1 MTANLSTTGK
11 YLDALPVWARELS
24 EKYYS
29 RSYSL
34 FVLYGN
40 VRDLVSLRG
49 QDSTMFVALDEF
61 LFSALFGQRDLIL
74 HYDRGGLSF
83 GNPAS
88 QADFRRALEGYDSFH
103 GTTYAQSGVPRTP
116 DAVLNLLDNYLRLRI
131 ADGKKIGL
139 VIDFAETIAP
149 AGDVSSMAAEDS
161 NLLVILKRWA
171 RNAAFLNADVTIC
184 LVSENQIELNQGIVQ
199 NPGVSS
205 IAIPLPD
212 YAERLDFIRGQL
224 KDKALPAGSEVSNET
239 LATLGA
245 GLKRMQLQS
254 LISHAVQNQQPL
266 TLKFLSERKRDLI
279 ESESGGLLEFVQ
291 SRFDLSFVAGN
302 DQAKRKL
309 QDAAAAIRAGNTDVL
324 PMGYVICGPVGTGKT
339 FITTCFAGEVG
350 IPAVTLKNFRSMW
363 QGVTEGN
370 LERVLGL
377 LKAMSP
383 IAVIVDEADAQ
394 LGARSSSGD
403 SGVGNRVFAQI
414 AQFMGNTEYRGKVI
428 WFLLTC
434 RPDLLP
440 VDLKRQGRAE
450 EHIALFYPDTPEE
463 RLALLRAVQRKVGMK
478 PFPPDVEKFFMER
491 ALSLSGADIEAVLVR
506 SHMRSSLQK
515 KTAVDADDLKAALD
529 DFIPP
534 YYPTEIDLQNMVAV
548 LECTSKS
555 LLPKQY
561 RDLDRSEVI
570 RRTNELMA
578 LARQSSGGGAG
589 GRSLARRFSPN
600 RYCPNYLFLNHD
612 PIHPERPSCGREW
625 RDRLGLDERRVV
637 PPEGL
642 RIALLTAA
650 IEMQQISPVARAVI
664 RKPLIGIGDATLVK
678 QGQPETGSL
687 AFVGHDRGNQ
697 RLIDGRLILPADLKC
712 GRIHIPLHRVSE
724 KMSQQKKSQLSGDR
738 IVDVDF
744 QSVEVAGERIRNISR
759 DHANPVNLL
768 QVLLHSRC
776 VVCKRNRHDG

>member
-1 MTANLSTTGK
+1 MPTSPTNTEK
-11 YLDALPVWARELS
+11 YLDALPLWARELS

-29 RSYSL
+29 RSFAM

-40 VRDLVSLRG
+40 VRDLVQLRMPDG
-49 QDSTMFVALDEF
+49 LSF
-61 LFSALFGQRDLIL
+61 LPLEDFLARALFGQRDLVL

-83 GNPAS
+83 GTSATQS
-88 QADFRRALEGYDSFH
+88 DFRRALEGYDSFH
-103 GTTYAQSGVPRTP
+103 GTNYSQGGLPRNP

-149 AGDVSSMAAEDS
+149 AGDVSSMSAEDRNS
-161 NLLVILKRWA
+161 LVILKRWA

-184 LVSENQIELNQGIVQ
+184 LISENQIELNQGIVQ
-199 NPGVSS
+199 HPGVAS
-205 IAIPLPD
+205 IGIPLPD
-212 YAERLDFIRGQL
+212 YAERLDFIREQL
-224 KDKALPAGSEVSNET
+224 KSRELPSGSEVTDES
-239 LATLGA
+239 LAKLGA
-245 GLKRMQLQS
+245 GLKRVQLQG
-254 LISHAVQNQQPL
+254 LVSHAVENHQPL
-266 TLKFLSERKRDLI
+266 TLKVLSERKKDLI
-279 ESESGGLLEFVQ
+279 EAESGGLLEFVQ

-370 LERVLGL
+370 LERVLSL

-394 LGARSSSGD
+394 LGDRSNSGD

-414 AQFMGNTEYRGKVI
+414 AQFMGNTEFRGKVI

-450 EHIALFYPDTPEE
+450 EHIALFYPETPEE
-463 RLALLRAVQRKVGMK
+463 RLALLRAMQRKIGMK
-478 PFPPDVEKFFMER
+478 AFDTDIEKFFLDR
-491 ALSLSGADIEAVLVR
+491 AGSLSGADIEAVLVR
-506 SHMRSSLQK
+506 SHMRSSLQRK
-515 KTAVDADDLKAALD
+515 PAVDAQDLEAALE

-534 YYPTEIDLQNMVAV
+534 YYPTEIDLQNVVAV

-561 RDLDRSEVI
+561 RDVQRAELI
-570 RRTNELMA
+570 RQANEL
-578 LARQSSGGGAG
+578 LSS
-589 GRSLARRFSPN
+589 SRR
-600 RYCPNYLFLNHD
+600 
-612 PIHPERPSCGREW
+612 
-625 RDRLGLDERRVV
+625 
-637 PPEGL
+637 
-642 RIALLTAA
+642 
-650 IEMQQISPVARAVI
+650 ISE
-664 RKPLIGIGDATLVK
+664 D
-678 QGQPETGSL
+678 
-687 AFVGHDRGNQ
+687 
-697 RLIDGRLILPADLKC
+697 
-712 GRIHIPLHRVSE
+712 
-724 KMSQQKKSQLSGDR
+724 
-738 IVDVDF
+738 
-744 QSVEVAGERIRNISR
+744 
-759 DHANPVNLL
+759 
-768 QVLLHSRC
+768 
-776 VVCKRNRHDG
+776 

>member
-1 MTANLSTTGK
+1 MPDSPTKTGK
-11 YLDALPVWARELS
+11 YLDALPAWARELS

-29 RSYSL
+29 RSFAV

-40 VRDLVSLRG
+40 VRDLVPLRTQEGVTSFVSLE
-49 QDSTMFVALDEF
+49 DF
-61 LFSALFGQRDLIL
+61 LSRALFGQRDLIL

-83 GNPAS
+83 GNS
-88 QADFRRALEGYDSFH
+88 TTQADFRRALEGYDSFH
-103 GTTYAQSGVPRTP
+103 GTNFSQGGLPRNP

-149 AGDVSSMAAEDS
+149 AGDVSSMSAEDRNS
-161 NLLVILKRWA
+161 LVILKRWA
-171 RNAAFLNADVTIC
+171 RNATFLDADVTIC
-184 LVSENQIELNQGIVQ
+184 LISENQIELNQGIVQ
-199 NPGVSS
+199 HPGVAS

-212 YAERLDFIRGQL
+212 DAERLEFIREQL
-224 KDKALPAGSEVSNET
+224 KSRELPAGSEVSGES
-239 LATLGA
+239 LAKLGA
-245 GLKRMQLQS
+245 GLKRVQLQG
-254 LISHAVQNQQPL
+254 LISHAVENKQPL
-266 TLKFLSERKRDLI
+266 TLKFLSQKKKDLI

-309 QDAAAAIRAGNTDVL
+309 QDAASAIRAGNTEVL

-370 LERVLGL
+370 LERVLTL

-394 LGARSSSGD
+394 LGDRSSSGD

-463 RLALLRAVQRKVGMK
+463 RLALLRAMQRKIGMK
-478 PFPPDVEKFFMER
+478 PFPEDIEKFFLNR
-491 ALSLSGADIEAVLVR
+491 AGGLSGADIEAVLVR
-506 SHMRSSLQK
+506 SHMRSSLQNK
-515 KTAVDADDLKAALD
+515 AVVDAQDLEAALE

-561 RDLDRSEVI
+561 RDLERGELI
-570 RRTNELMA
+570 RRTNEL
-578 LARQSSGGGAG
+578 LAAS
-589 GRSLARRFSPN
+589 RR
-600 RYCPNYLFLNHD
+600 
-612 PIHPERPSCGREW
+612 
-625 RDRLGLDERRVV
+625 
-637 PPEGL
+637 
-642 RIALLTAA
+642 
-650 IEMQQISPVARAVI
+650 M
-664 RKPLIGIGDATLVK
+664 
-678 QGQPETGSL
+678 
-687 AFVGHDRGNQ
+687 
-697 RLIDGRLILPADLKC
+697 
-712 GRIHIPLHRVSE
+712 SE
-724 KMSQQKKSQLSGDR
+724 
-738 IVDVDF
+738 
-744 QSVEVAGERIRNISR
+744 N
-759 DHANPVNLL
+759 
-768 QVLLHSRC
+768 
-776 VVCKRNRHDG
+776 

>member
-1 MTANLSTTGK
+1 MAEATNTEK
-11 YLDALPVWARELS
+11 YVSALPPWARELS

-29 RSYSL
+29 RSFAL

-40 VRDLVSLRG
+40 VRDLVPLSTQDGTTFVSL
-49 QDSTMFVALDEF
+49 DDF
-61 LFSALFGQRDLIL
+61 FSRALFGQRDLVL

-83 GNPAS
+83 GSPATQS
-88 QADFRRALEGYDSFH
+88 DFRRALEGYDSFH
-103 GTTYAQSGVPRTP
+103 GTTYSQSGLPRNP
-116 DAVLNLLDNYLRLRI
+116 DAALNLLDNYLRLRI

-149 AGDVSSMAAEDS
+149 AGDVSAMSAEDRNS
-161 NLLVILKRWA
+161 LVILKRWA
-171 RNAAFLNADVTIC
+171 RNAAFLDADVTIC
-184 LVSENQIELNQGIVQ
+184 LISENQIELNQGIVQ
-199 NPGVSS
+199 HPGVASVG
-205 IAIPLPD
+205 IPLPD
-212 YAERLDFIRGQL
+212 YADRLEFIRAQL
-224 KDKALPAGSEVSNET
+224 KNHPLPAGSEVNDES
-239 LATLGA
+239 LAKLGA
-245 GLKRMQLQS
+245 GLKRVQLQG
-254 LISHAVQNQQPL
+254 LISHAVENKQPL
-266 TLKFLSERKRDLI
+266 TLKFLSQRKKDLI
-279 ESESGGLLEFVQ
+279 EAESGGLLEFVQ

-370 LERVLGL
+370 LERVLSL

-394 LGARSSSGD
+394 LGDRSSSGD

-463 RLALLRAVQRKVGMK
+463 RVALLRAMQRKVGMK
-478 PFPPDVEKFFMER
+478 PFPADIEKFFLDR
-491 ALSLSGADIEAVLVR
+491 AGSLSGADIEAVLVR
-506 SHMRSSLQK
+506 SHMRSTLQNK
-515 KTAVDADDLKAALD
+515 PVVDAEDLEKALE

-534 YYPTEIDLQNMVAV
+534 YYPTEIDLQNLVAV

-561 RDLDRSEVI
+561 RDLERGELI
-570 RRTNELMA
+570 RRANEL
-578 LARQSSGGGAG
+578 LASS
-589 GRSLARRFSPN
+589 RRIS
-600 RYCPNYLFLNHD
+600 
-612 PIHPERPSCGREW
+612 
-625 RDRLGLDERRVV
+625 
-637 PPEGL
+637 EG
-642 RIALLTAA
+642 
-650 IEMQQISPVARAVI
+650 
-664 RKPLIGIGDATLVK
+664 
-678 QGQPETGSL
+678 
-687 AFVGHDRGNQ
+687 
-697 RLIDGRLILPADLKC
+697 
-712 GRIHIPLHRVSE
+712 
-724 KMSQQKKSQLSGDR
+724 
-738 IVDVDF
+738 
-744 QSVEVAGERIRNISR
+744 
-759 DHANPVNLL
+759 
-768 QVLLHSRC
+768 
-776 VVCKRNRHDG
+776 

>member
-1 MTANLSTTGK
+1 MPDNPTKTGK
-11 YLDALPVWARELS
+11 YLDALPAWARELS

-29 RSYSL
+29 RSYAV

-40 VRDLVSLRG
+40 VRDCVPLRTPEDTATFVSLEDFLSRG
-49 QDSTMFVALDEF
+49 
-61 LFSALFGQRDLIL
+61 LFGQRDLIL

-83 GNPAS
+83 GTPAT

-103 GTTYAQSGVPRTP
+103 GTNFAQGGLPRNP

-149 AGDVSSMAAEDS
+149 AGDVSSMSAEDRNS
-161 NLLVILKRWA
+161 LVILKRWA
-171 RNAAFLNADVTIC
+171 RNAAFLAADVTIC
-184 LVSENQIELNQGIVQ
+184 LISENQIELNQGIVQ
-199 NPGVSS
+199 HPGVAS
-205 IAIPLPD
+205 IAVPLPD
-212 YAERLDFIRGQL
+212 YAERLDFIRAQL
-224 KDKALPAGSEVSNET
+224 KSRELPAGSEVNDES
-239 LATLGA
+239 LAKLGA
-245 GLKRMQLQS
+245 GLKRVQLQG
-254 LISHAVQNQQPL
+254 LISHAVENKQPL
-266 TLKFLSERKRDLI
+266 TLKFLSQKKKDLI

-309 QDAAAAIRAGNTDVL
+309 QDAASAIRAGNTDVL

-370 LERVLGL
+370 LERVLTL

-394 LGARSSSGD
+394 LGDRSNSGD

-450 EHIALFYPDTPEE
+450 EHIALFYPDTPDE
-463 RLALLRAVQRKVGMK
+463 RLALLRAMQRKVGMK
-478 PFPPDVEKFFMER
+478 PFPADIEKFFLDR
-491 ALSLSGADIEAVLVR
+491 AGSLSGADIEAVLVR
-506 SHMRSSLQK
+506 SHMRSSLQNK
-515 KTAVDADDLKAALD
+515 ATVDAQDLEAALE

-534 YYPTEIDLQNMVAV
+534 YYPTEIDLQNLVAV

-561 RDLDRSEVI
+561 RDLERSELI
-570 RRTNELMA
+570 RRTNEL
-578 LARQSSGGGAG
+578 LAAS
-589 GRSLARRFSPN
+589 RRIS
-600 RYCPNYLFLNHD
+600 
-612 PIHPERPSCGREW
+612 
-625 RDRLGLDERRVV
+625 
-637 PPEGL
+637 EG
-642 RIALLTAA
+642 
-650 IEMQQISPVARAVI
+650 
-664 RKPLIGIGDATLVK
+664 
-678 QGQPETGSL
+678 
-687 AFVGHDRGNQ
+687 
-697 RLIDGRLILPADLKC
+697 
-712 GRIHIPLHRVSE
+712 
-724 KMSQQKKSQLSGDR
+724 
-738 IVDVDF
+738 
-744 QSVEVAGERIRNISR
+744 
-759 DHANPVNLL
+759 
-768 QVLLHSRC
+768 
-776 VVCKRNRHDG
+776 